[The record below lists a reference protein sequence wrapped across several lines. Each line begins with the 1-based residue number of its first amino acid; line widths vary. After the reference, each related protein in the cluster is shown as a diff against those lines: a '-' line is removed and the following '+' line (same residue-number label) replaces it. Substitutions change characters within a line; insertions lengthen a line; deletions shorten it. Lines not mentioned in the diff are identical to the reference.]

1 MNEILMI
8 VLALITGVV
17 LGIIFFYGLWLTV
30 KKAVTAKIP
39 ALWILGSFLIRTS
52 VILLGIYYVGNIDIK
67 NYIICGVGFVIGRYM
82 MRAFTKQYQLPMD
95 THETMIQINT
105 EKTNLKME
113 VGHAS

>member
-8 VLALITGVV
+8 VLALIAGVV

-30 KKAVTAKIP
+30 KKAMTAKIP

-52 VILLGIYYVGNIDIK
+52 VTLLGIYYVGNENIN

-82 MRAFTKQYQLPMD
+82 VRSFTKRYQLSID
-95 THETMIQINT
+95 THEKMIQINI
-105 EKTNLKME
+105 EKTNFKKE